1 MENSNSLNRFIT
13 AQKDQY
19 AIAFGEIQA
28 GRKRSHWMWF
38 IFPQVKG
45 LGMSELSSFYGI
57 TGLPEAEEYLNH
69 PVLGRRLRAICQELE
84 KLPTNDAHEIF
95 GSPDDL
101 KLKSCLTLFAAVTNP
116 DPVFESLLRKFYQGK
131 RDNRTL
137 ALINNQ

>member
-1 MENSNSLNRFIT
+1 MENSNNLERFIT
-13 AQKDQY
+13 AQKDKY
-19 AIAFGEIQA
+19 AIALAEIKA

-57 TGLPEAEEYLNH
+57 TDLHEAEAYLNH
-69 PVLGRRLRAICQELE
+69 PVLGQRLRAICQELE
-84 KLPTNDAHEIF
+84 KLATNDAHEIF

-101 KLKSCLTLFAAVTNP
+101 KLKSCLTLFAAVTNT
-116 DPVFESLLRKFYQGK
+116 DPVFESLLKKFYQGS

-137 ALINNQ
+137 ALLNN